1 MTSPNPQQSSP
12 SPRGGPAAEPQGAA
26 KLRTARLWETLP
38 GLSYG
43 GDYNPEQWPVDVR
56 LEDIELMQ
64 QAGVNTLSVGIFSWA
79 WLEPAEGQYDFGWL
93 DDVMDNLAAA
103 GIKVALATATAA
115 PPAWLV
121 RKHPE
126 ILPVAADGTVLGPGS
141 RRHYSP
147 SSSVFRSYA
156 ATMTRALAERYKD
169 HPALVLWHV
178 DNELGCHVG
187 EFHGPEDTAAF
198 RSWLERRYGSIEA
211 LNEAWGTAFWSQRY
225 GNFEEI
231 RTPGVA
237 PTTLNPTQQLD
248 FARFNSWALIDFYDM
263 LLEVIHQV
271 TPDIPA
277 TTNFMAS
284 SATKSLDYFDW
295 ASHVDVVANDHY
307 LVAADTE
314 RHIELAFSADLT
326 RGIAGGKPWM
336 LMEHSTSAVN
346 WQPRNLPKMPGE
358 MQRNS
363 LAHVA
368 RGADAVMFFQWRQ
381 SKAGSEKF
389 HSAMVPHG
397 GTNTRVWREVV
408 ELGAALASLAPVQGS
423 RVESRTAIIFD
434 YEAWWASEHD
444 SHPSTDV
451 KYLDLLRAFHRALFL
466 RGITADF
473 LHPSANLDGYDLVLA
488 CTLYSVNDADAAN
501 IAAAAHR
508 GATVLVSYFSGIVDE
523 NDAVRLG
530 GYPGAFRELL
540 GISTEEFH
548 PLPQG
553 ASASVAGAS
562 VDEGWSGRI
571 WSEHVHLAGAQAIA
585 SFAGYPL
592 AGVPALTR
600 NTAGAGSAWYL
611 ATFPEEAALDG
622 ILGIL
627 LEEAG
632 VSAPVAASP
641 GVELTRR
648 RAADGSSYLFAINH
662 GQQDAAVSAA
672 GLELIGGTPFAGVVA
687 AGAVAVIAED

>member
-1 MTSPNPQQSSP
+1 MP
-12 SPRGGPAAEPQGAA
+12 SPTPEKSSHPDSAAQE
-26 KLRTARLWETLP
+26 LRTTRLWESLP

-43 GDYNPEQWPVDVR
+43 GDYNPEQWSRDIHV
-56 LEDIELMQ
+56 EDIELMQ
-64 QAGVNTLSVGIFSWA
+64 QAGVNALSVGIFSWS
-79 WLEPAEGQYDFGWL
+79 WLEPSEGQYDFDWL
-93 DDVMDNLAAA
+93 DEIMDNLGAA

-126 ILPVAADGTVLGPGS
+126 ILPVTADGTVLGPGS

-147 SSSVFRSYA
+147 SSSVYRRYA
-156 ATMTRALAERYKD
+156 AGITRALADRYKD
-169 HPALVLWHV
+169 HPALALWHV
-178 DNELGCHVG
+178 DNELGCHVS

-198 RSWLERRYGSIEA
+198 RAWLGRRYGTIEA

-225 GNFEEI
+225 GSFEEV
-231 RTPGVA
+231 RTPGPA
-237 PTTLNPTQQLD
+237 PSTLNPTQQLD
-248 FARFNSWALIDFYDM
+248 FARFSSWALIDFYSM
-263 LLEVIHQV
+263 LVNVIREV

-277 TTNFMAS
+277 TTNFMAT
-284 SATKSLDYFDW
+284 SATKALDYFDW
-295 ASHVDVVANDHY
+295 AKHMDVVANDHY
-307 LVAADTE
+307 LVAADPE

-326 RGIAGGKPWM
+326 RGIASGKPWM

-346 WQPRNLPKMPGE
+346 WQPRNTPKLPGE

-381 SKAGSEKF
+381 SRAGSEKF

-408 ELGAALASLAPVQGS
+408 ELGAALRAMSAVQGS
-423 RVESRTAIIFD
+423 LVESRTAIIFD
-434 YEAWWASEHD
+434 YESWWASELD
-444 SHPSTDV
+444 SHPSADV

-473 LHPSANLDGYDLVLA
+473 VHPSANLDGYDLILA

-501 IAAAAHR
+501 IAAAATR

-530 GYPGAFRELL
+530 GYPGAFRDLL
-540 GISTEEFH
+540 GINVEEFH
-548 PLPQG
+548 PLPEGG
-553 ASASVAGAS
+553 AATIAAAGSGNA
-562 VDEGWSGRI
+562 GWSGRV
-571 WSEHVHLAGAQAIA
+571 WSEHVHLAGAEALA
-585 SFAGYPL
+585 TFTEYPL
-592 AGVPALTR
+592 EGVPALTR
-600 NTAGAGSAWYL
+600 NATGTGSAWYL
-611 ATFPEEAALDG
+611 ATFPDAKALDG
-622 ILGIL
+622 IVGTL
-627 LEEAG
+627 LEESG
-632 VSAPVAASP
+632 VTAPVVAVP

-648 RAADGSSYLFAINH
+648 RAADGTGYLFAVNH
-662 GQQDAAVSAA
+662 GTSDAVVDAS
-672 GLELIGGTPFAGVVA
+672 GRDLISGTPFAGVLA
-687 AGAVAVIAED
+687 AAAFLLVLF

>member
-1 MTSPNPQQSSP
+1 MP
-12 SPRGGPAAEPQGAA
+12 SPTPEKSSHPDSAAQE
-26 KLRTARLWETLP
+26 LRTTRLWESLP

-43 GDYNPEQWPVDVR
+43 GDYNPEQWSRDIHV
-56 LEDIELMQ
+56 EDIELMQ
-64 QAGVNTLSVGIFSWA
+64 QAGVNALSVGIFSWS
-79 WLEPAEGQYDFGWL
+79 WLEPSEGQYDFDWL
-93 DDVMDNLAAA
+93 DEIMDNLGAA

-126 ILPVAADGTVLGPGS
+126 ILPVTADGTVLGPGS

-147 SSSVFRSYA
+147 SSSVYRRYA
-156 ATMTRALAERYKD
+156 AGITRALADRYKD
-169 HPALVLWHV
+169 HPALTLWHV
-178 DNELGCHVG
+178 DNELGCHVS

-198 RSWLERRYGSIEA
+198 RAWLGRRYGTIEA

-225 GNFEEI
+225 GSFEEV
-231 RTPGVA
+231 RTPGPA
-237 PTTLNPTQQLD
+237 PSTLNPTQQLD
-248 FARFNSWALIDFYDM
+248 FARFSSWALIDFYSM
-263 LLEVIHQV
+263 LVNVIREV

-277 TTNFMAS
+277 TTNFMAT
-284 SATKSLDYFDW
+284 SATKALDYFDW
-295 ASHVDVVANDHY
+295 AKHMDVVANDHY
-307 LVAADTE
+307 LVAADPE

-326 RGIAGGKPWM
+326 RGIASGKPWM

-346 WQPRNLPKMPGE
+346 WQPRNTPKLPGE

-381 SKAGSEKF
+381 SRAGSEKF

-408 ELGAALASLAPVQGS
+408 ELGAALRAMSAVQGS
-423 RVESRTAIIFD
+423 LVESRTAIIFD
-434 YEAWWASEHD
+434 YESWWASELD
-444 SHPSTDV
+444 SHPSADV

-473 LHPSANLDGYDLVLA
+473 VHPSANLDGYDLILA

-501 IAAAAHR
+501 IAAAATR

-530 GYPGAFRELL
+530 GYPGAFRDLL
-540 GISTEEFH
+540 GINVEEFH
-548 PLPQG
+548 PLPEGG
-553 ASASVAGAS
+553 AATIAAAGSGNA
-562 VDEGWSGRI
+562 GWSGRV
-571 WSEHVHLAGAQAIA
+571 WSEHVHLAGAEALA
-585 SFAGYPL
+585 TFTEYPL
-592 AGVPALTR
+592 EGVPALTR
-600 NTAGAGSAWYL
+600 NATGTGSAWYL
-611 ATFPEEAALDG
+611 ATFPDAKALDG
-622 ILGIL
+622 IVGTL
-627 LEEAG
+627 LEESG
-632 VSAPVAASP
+632 VTAPVVAVP

-648 RAADGSSYLFAINH
+648 RAADGTGYLFAVNH
-662 GQQDAAVSAA
+662 GTSDAVVDAS
-672 GLELIGGTPFAGVVA
+672 GRDLISGTPFAGVLA
-687 AGAVAVIAED
+687 AGAVAVIAEV